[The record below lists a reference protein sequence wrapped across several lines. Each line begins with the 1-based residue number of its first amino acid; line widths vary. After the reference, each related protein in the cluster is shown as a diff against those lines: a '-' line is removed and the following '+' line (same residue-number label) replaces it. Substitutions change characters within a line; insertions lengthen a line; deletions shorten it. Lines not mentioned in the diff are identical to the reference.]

1 MFRGRSLPARPACAS
16 LLACAAALLVSLPAL
31 AQRRGD
37 KTPPAA
43 ANAATAAA
51 AARNDEAYT
60 AKIREYTTEKF
71 FLTEL
76 VDHLP
81 ASDRVPTP
89 EKTLGYVVGAPNRL
103 TYTKDIHRYMR
114 ELERASPRVRVF
126 VAPEKSEEGRE
137 QLLVA
142 VSDEANLKQLDRY
155 KEITA
160 RLADPRRTSDAEA
173 KQLIGEGKAFYW
185 ASGAIHSNETG
196 SPEMLMEMAY
206 RLAVE
211 ETPFIQDIRR
221 NLIVLITPTLEV
233 DGRDRMVDLYN
244 YRKAN
249 PGKNSPS
256 LLYWGKYVA
265 HDNNRDGLGMALA
278 LTRNMMRT
286 FLEYHPQVLHDLHE
300 SVPFL
305 YTSTG
310 TGPYNAWLD
319 PIVIDEW
326 HLLAYHEV
334 EELTKRG
341 VPGVW
346 THGFYDGWAPNY
358 MFYVA
363 NGHNSIGRFY
373 ETFGNGGADTLD
385 RTVAQQAQREWYR
398 PNPPLPRVKWSLRN
412 NVNLQQSAIL
422 LAMNFTANNR
432 ERFLNNFYL
441 KSKRAVAKATNEG
454 PVAYVVPGDAPRPVE
469 AADMVNLLRLM
480 GVEVHR
486 ATREFTLRDERP
498 QARAVAAAEGRDA
511 PREARAE
518 QGAEER
524 GAEGERAPGSVEPRA
539 GAGQQQP
546 RTGAGQPERR
556 AAERRFPAG
565 SYIIRMD
572 QPYSRMADMMLDT
585 QYYNASDPRP
595 YDDTGWTLG
604 AMRNVPT
611 VRVKDRAVLSAP
623 MELLMAD
630 ASVRGRL
637 VGGGGS
643 GAKVFVINHNT
654 ENTLATLRYRLKDVR
669 MSVAENSFKMGAQD
683 FNAGSFIIKTEGNP
697 TDLRARL
704 EAAVVELG
712 LNAYGFNDNPAV
724 RTHEIGTPRIAI
736 LHTWQNTQ
744 NEGWYRIEFD
754 RLRIPYSYI
763 SEHTIRDTPNL
774 RERFDVIIFPPV
786 GGTAQS
792 IVNGIPRRGDP
803 IPWKASALT
812 PNFGNSP
819 DQTDD
824 IRGGMGL
831 GGVANLQRFVSEGGL
846 FVAVQ
851 NTVRV
856 PVEYGMTT
864 GVSIETPRQL
874 QAAGSI
880 FNATFTDRKSPI
892 SYGYGET
899 LPIYF
904 NQAPLFQLTTGAPGG
919 GAGGGAGAAGGGA
932 RPTGRGGVNDPDV
945 IQAMPQ
951 AAPAP
956 PRPPARPGEEQLTDE
971 QRLQLGAFYVPLAE
985 RPRVV
990 LRFAREERDLLV
1002 SGMLANGSE
1011 LANRAAV
1018 IDVPHGRG
1026 HILLF
1031 ATNPMWRHQT
1041 QGEFFLL
1048 FNAALNYDNLGVGLA
1063 ETTPAPPQRE
1073 TRSEEQ

>member
-1 MFRGRSLPARPACAS
+1 MTRGRPLSLRPAFPV
-16 LLACAAALLVSLPAL
+16 ACAALLAALLFVSHAAY
-31 AQRRGD
+31 AQRGAANNNNNGAPAASTATSAAAV
-37 KTPPAA
+37 TPP
-43 ANAATAAA
+43 
-51 AARNDEAYT
+51 NDEAYT
-60 AKIREYTTEKF
+60 AKIREYTTEKY

-89 EKTLGYVVGAPNRL
+89 EKVLGYVVGTPNKL

-142 VSDEANLKQLDRY
+142 ISDEANLARLDRY

-185 ASGAIHSNETG
+185 ASGSIHSTETG

-211 ETPFIQDIRR
+211 ESPFIQDIRR
-221 NLIVLITPTLEV
+221 NLVVLITPTLEV

-249 PGKNSPS
+249 PGKNAPS

-278 LTRNMMRT
+278 LSRNMMRT

-326 HLLAYHEV
+326 HLLAYHEI
-334 EELTKRG
+334 EEMTKRG

-373 ETFGNGGADTLD
+373 ETFGNNGADTME
-385 RTVAQQAQREWYR
+385 RTVQQQAQRDWYR
-398 PNPPLPRVKWSLRN
+398 PNPPHARVRWSLRN
-412 NVNLQQSAIL
+412 NVNMQQSAIL

-441 KSKRAVAKATNEG
+441 KSKRATAKAANEG
-454 PVAYVVPGDAPRPVE
+454 PAAYVVPGDGARPVE
-469 AADMVNLLRLM
+469 AAEMINLLRLM

-486 ATREFTLRDERP
+486 ATREFTLKEEARPTPQRGGEQSGEARER
-498 QARAVAAAEGRDA
+498 AGGEGR
-511 PREARAE
+511 E
-518 QGAEER
+518 
-524 GAEGERAPGSVEPRA
+524 RA
-539 GAGQQQP
+539 GAEA
-546 RTGAGQPERR
+546 RT
-556 AAERRFPAG
+556 AERRFPAG

-604 AMRNVPT
+604 AMRNVQT
-611 VRVKDRAVLSAP
+611 VRVKDRAVLAAP
-623 MELLMAD
+623 MELLTAD
-630 ASVRGRL
+630 ATVRGRL
-637 VGGGGS
+637 T
-643 GAKVFVINHNT
+643 GATGARVFVINHNT
-654 ENTLATLRYRLKDVR
+654 ENTLATLRYRLRDVR
-669 MSVAENSFKMGAQD
+669 MSVAESAFKVGAQD
-683 FNAGSFIIKTEGNP
+683 FNAGSFIIRTEGNP
-697 TDLRARL
+697 ADVRARL

-712 LNAYGFNDNPAV
+712 LTAVGVSDNPAV
-724 RTHEIGTPRIAI
+724 RSHEVGVPRIAI

-744 NEGWYRIEFD
+744 NEGWYRVEFD
-754 RLRIPYSYI
+754 RLWIPYSYI

-774 RERFDVIIFPPV
+774 RERYDVIIFPPV

-803 IPWKASALT
+803 IPWKASPVT

-831 GGVANLQRFVSEGGL
+831 AGVANLQRFVSDGGL

-864 GVSIETPRQL
+864 GVTIEQPRQL

-880 FNATFTDRKSPI
+880 YNATFTDRKSPV
-892 SYGYGET
+892 SYGYGEQ

-904 NQAPLFQLTTGAPGG
+904 NQAPLFQVATGVPGGGG
-919 GAGGGAGAAGGGA
+919 GAGGGG
-932 RPTGRGGVNDPDV
+932 RPSGRGGVNDPDIV
-945 IQAMPQ
+945 QGMPQ
-951 AAPAP
+951 VPPPAP
-956 PRPPARPGEEQLTDE
+956 RQPAAPGEEQLTEE
-971 QRLQLGAFYVPLAE
+971 QRLQLGPFYVPVRE
-985 RPRVV
+985 RPRI
-990 LRFAREERDLLV
+990 LMRFAREERDLLV
-1002 SGMLANGSE
+1002 SGMLAGGAE

-1018 IDVPHGRG
+1018 VDVPLGRG
-1026 HILLF
+1026 HVLLF

-1048 FNAALNYDNLGVGLA
+1048 FNAALNYDNLGVGLT
-1063 ETTPAPPQRE
+1063 ETTAPTTAPPRE
-1073 TRSEEQ
+1073 TGSEQ